1 MDERSVATEPPRLP
15 AVTHSDA
22 EQDAETA
29 ASRANVALRAVEA
42 VADLRRVADL
52 ISRIW
57 EAPEAPPMP
66 HDIMRS
72 MVHAGGRVHAA
83 FRHGQLLG
91 AAVAVFSPPG
101 DAGCYSLIAG
111 VSPEAEGRGIGLALK
126 LAQRAWALSAG
137 AAHITWTFDPLL
149 RRNAWFNIS
158 RLGALGTEYLVD
170 FYGEVV
176 DGVNDPET
184 DRLAVTWDLRMP
196 LPGSAQPARRPEP
209 ERAGEDVP
217 AAILVA
223 GLRGEPAATTAQGAD
238 STGSGRLRC
247 WIPDDI
253 LAIRRTDQ
261 GLARRWRHAV
271 REALGGALAEGHQV
285 IGVMDPGWYVLE
297 KAERV
302 R

>member
-1 MDERSVATEPPRLP
+1 
-15 AVTHSDA
+15 
-22 EQDAETA
+22 
-29 ASRANVALRAVEA
+29 
-42 VADLRRVADL
+42 
-52 ISRIW
+52 
-57 EAPEAPPMP
+57 MP

-83 FRHGQLLG
+83 FRHGQLIG
-91 AAVAVFSPPG
+91 AAVAVFSPPA
-101 DAGCYSLIAG
+101 DAACYSLIAG

-137 AAHITWTFDPLL
+137 AARMRWTFDPLL

-158 RLGALGTEYLVD
+158 RLGTLGTEYLVD
-170 FYGEVV
+170 FYGEVS

-184 DRLAVTWDLRMP
+184 DRLAVTWNLRMA
-196 LPGSAQPARRPEP
+196 LPGAAHQSQRPE
-209 ERAGEDVP
+209 AGPAGQDEP

-223 GLRGEPAATTAQGAD
+223 GLRGEPTATKAPSAD
-238 STGSGRLRC
+238 STSSGRLRC

-253 LAIRRTDQ
+253 LAIRRTDP
-261 GLARRWRHAV
+261 GLAHSWRLAV

-285 IGVMDPGWYVLE
+285 TGVMDPGWYVLE
-297 KAERV
+297 KAQRA